1 MDQQTQVDIDN
12 QLGTV
17 SILADGQ
24 NTTAAPPSHFT
35 GTAVHLVTLVCAV
48 SQGVSDALQ
57 HAPGVLVRDVL
68 QIGSAVDPV
77 RLSST
82 TSNGDDVSTEQNTAE
97 VSTASQLYGLSYAM
111 LAEVVP
117 FPHDTIASVS
127 SAHWIQGPAKIV

>member
-24 NTTAAPPSHFT
+24 NIAAAAPLSHFT
-35 GTAVHLVTLVCAV
+35 GTAVHLVTLICTV
-48 SQGVSDALQ
+48 SHTASEIPQEGSGILHQ
-57 HAPGVLVRDVL
+57 DVL

-82 TSNGDDVSTEQNTAE
+82 TSNGDDVSILQDRAE
-97 VSTASQLYGLSYAM
+97 VCIPLQLL
-111 LAEVVP
+111 
-117 FPHDTIASVS
+117 IS
-127 SAHWIQGPAKIV
+127 SSSLCR

>member
-35 GTAVHLVTLVCAV
+35 GTAVHLVTLVCTV
-48 SQGVSDALQ
+48 SQGVSVFLQ
-57 HAPGVLVRDVL
+57 NVSGVLVRDVL

-97 VSTASQLYGLSYAM
+97 VGAP
-111 LAEVVP
+111 AEL
-117 FPHDTIASVS
+117 
-127 SAHWIQGPAKIV
+127 